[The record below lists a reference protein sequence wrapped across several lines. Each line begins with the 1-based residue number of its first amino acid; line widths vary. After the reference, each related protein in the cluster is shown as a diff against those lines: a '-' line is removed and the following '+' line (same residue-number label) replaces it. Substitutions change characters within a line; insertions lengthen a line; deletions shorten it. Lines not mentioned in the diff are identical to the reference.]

1 MLRVPSLDVEF
12 VRRWSPARFAALGLA
27 IYGVLLLT
35 SPLEYDFSKL
45 SWQAIAYAA
54 ACQLAFFGGCYI
66 VNGLDR
72 RATPIAVQPVSLP
85 ADRMI
90 NITLVLGLVGVLS
103 RFYDRVIAR
112 GFTITEDLLENRET
126 ISEGLTSFAYIGGLF
141 FSFGL
146 IAITLMWLTGAHRRR
161 PYSFA
166 LASVLALYPMFE
178 TLVQGSRSTMI
189 HTLVLLFL
197 CARSANAMRWLV
209 RSKLALLL
217 CGVVV
222 LLVAEAVYQMRTF
235 ASGFDTQD
243 MVDIFMLTAISDYA
257 RPSQWVVDVLV
268 STNGVGLLGGAVKAW
283 THVSQYLTHSWLAY
297 CDNYNAFEGI
307 LGYGRYHLFL
317 LMRFLSVLAGEDV
330 YFDPTSYGMISGIST
345 TGFTSLL
352 YDFGMGGPL
361 VAAIYGFVATTVQRW
376 AIQVP
381 ERWLPLYMYLCF
393 ACLMHMVDN
402 IFLGGLGAFA
412 IWTFT
417 GYAGFHYLVTVL
429 ADSGS
434 RITPTGLSAPP
445 AEPPGLGASPQ

>member
-1 MLRVPSLDVEF
+1 MVRVPSLDVEF
-12 VRRWSPARFAALGLA
+12 VRRWSPARFATLGLV

-35 SPLEYDFSKL
+35 SPLEYDLDKF
-45 SWQAIAYAA
+45 SWQAMTYAV

-72 RATPIAVQPVSLP
+72 GATPVTVQPVSLP

-90 NITLVLGLVGVLS
+90 NITLVLAVVGVLS

-112 GFTITEDLLENRET
+112 GFTVTDNLLQNRQT
-126 ISEGLTSFAYIGGLF
+126 ISENLTPFAYIGGLF

-146 IAITLMWLTGAHRRR
+146 VAITLMWLTGAHRRR

-166 LASVLALYPMFE
+166 LASMLALYPMFE
-178 TLVQGSRSTMI
+178 ALVQGGRSTMI

-197 CARSANAMRWLV
+197 IARSADAMRWLV
-209 RSKLALLL
+209 RSKLALIL
-217 CGVVV
+217 CGVGV
-222 LLVAEAVYQMRTF
+222 LLVAEAIYQMRTLG
-235 ASGFDTQD
+235 ADAVTQD
-243 MVDIFMLTAISDYA
+243 MVDVFMLTTISEYA
-257 RPSQWVVDVLV
+257 RPSQWAVDILV

-297 CDNYNAFEGI
+297 CDNYNTFEGI

-317 LMRFLSVLAGEDV
+317 VMRFLSALTGEDLN
-330 YFDPTSYGMISGIST
+330 FDPTSYGMISGVST

-361 VAAIYGFVATTVQRW
+361 VAAIYGFVATTIQRW
-376 AIQVP
+376 AVQLP

-393 ACLMHMVDN
+393 ACLMYMLDN
-402 IFLGGLGAFA
+402 QLIGGLGAFA
-412 IWTFT
+412 IWTFSSYV
-417 GYAGFHYLVTVL
+417 GVHYLVTL
-429 ADSGS
+429 LSGS
-434 RITPTGLSAPP
+434 IKTKAPD
-445 AEPPGLGASPQ
+445 PPPLPLIKPVLRQQ